1 MAATKMVF
9 HHMVLIFHSFKDLE
23 DFWARR
29 LLDDFQEVFQTT
41 SRKSSDGT
49 WLFLLPL
56 LILLLDQSPAEE
68 GKQAAASGYYGGF
81 FEAQGTWNARKDE
94 RRSRTNREES
104 RNKGGEP
111 RDESNES
118 GLIYNLHLLSLMHVF
133 TFKQLHSATGGFSK
147 SNVVGHG
154 GFGLVYRG
162 LLNNGRKVAI
172 KFIDN
177 AGNQGEEEFKMEVEL
192 LSRLRSPY
200 LLSLLGYC
208 SDNSHKLLV
217 YEYMP
222 NGCLQQH
229 LYPIN
234 NDADYKFMTHGGQ
247 TSGEVGQRTVESSP
261 TPRRFSVSYP
271 WPLRRH
277 DTN

>member
-1 MAATKMVF
+1 
-9 HHMVLIFHSFKDLE
+9 
-23 DFWARR
+23 
-29 LLDDFQEVFQTT
+29 
-41 SRKSSDGT
+41 
-49 WLFLLPL
+49 
-56 LILLLDQSPAEE
+56 
-68 GKQAAASGYYGGF
+68 
-81 FEAQGTWNARKDE
+81 
-94 RRSRTNREES
+94 
-104 RNKGGEP
+104 
-111 RDESNES
+111 
-118 GLIYNLHLLSLMHVF
+118 MHVF

-229 LYPIN
+229 LFQRPPGPIPWSMLGLEVYTGAIDN
-234 NDADYKFMTHGGQ
+234 FGFEDYLNDDADYKFMTHGGQ

>member
-1 MAATKMVF
+1 M
-9 HHMVLIFHSFKDLE
+9 
-23 DFWARR
+23 
-29 LLDDFQEVFQTT
+29 EV
-41 SRKSSDGT
+41 
-49 WLFLLPL
+49 
-56 LILLLDQSPAEE
+56 
-68 GKQAAASGYYGGF
+68 
-81 FEAQGTWNARKDE
+81 
-94 RRSRTNREES
+94 
-104 RNKGGEP
+104 
-111 RDESNES
+111 NES

-229 LYPIN
+229 LFQRPPGPIPWSMLGLEVYTGAIDN
-234 NDADYKFMTHGGQ
+234 FGFEDYLNGSMMLLVSQAPSICTGGVSSSHHKKFENSLSTEEEDLVPTKG
-247 TSGEVGQRTVESSP
+247 SS
-261 TPRRFSVSYP
+261 
-271 WPLRRH
+271 
-277 DTN
+277 